1 LLDLK
6 GIIKTIKMIIKYN
19 RTSTINQKGERFK
32 QDKDIYDLTVNDFGV
47 SGKIPFNR
55 RDGGSKLIK
64 MVNEGKVNKVV
75 FEDLSRCGRTLK
87 DSINTLDYFFEN
99 GVVIKVRNI
108 GIESHTPDG
117 EKNPMWN
124 IITSILSSVY
134 EMERERI
141 LEITE
146 MGRKQYVLNGGKLG
160 RKVGSEESEMMFLR
174 KPQTK
179 SILKLLKMGKSN
191 RDIIGRLNCSPKTIT
206 KCRNYLKKDLETII

>member
-1 LLDLK
+1 MLELK
-6 GIIKTIKMIIKYN
+6 GITKTTIMVIKYN

-32 QDKDIYDLTVNDFGV
+32 LDKGEYDLTINDFGV

-55 RDGGSKLIK
+55 REGGSQLIEL
-64 MVNEGKVNKVV
+64 VNEGKVEKVV

-87 DSINTLDYFFEN
+87 DSINTLDYFFEK

-108 GIESHTPDG
+108 GIESHTPNG

-124 IITSILSSVY
+124 IVTSILSSVY

-160 RKVGSEESEMMFLR
+160 RKVGSKESDLVFLR

-179 SILKLLKMGKSN
+179 SIVKLLRMGKSS
-191 RDIIGRLNCSPKTIT
+191 RDVIGRLGCSPKTIT
-206 KCRNYLKKDLETII
+206 KVRNLIEC

>member
-1 LLDLK
+1 
-6 GIIKTIKMIIKYN
+6 MVIKYN

-32 QDKDIYDLTVNDFGV
+32 LDKDKYDLTINDFGV

-55 RDGGSKLIK
+55 REGGSQLIEL
-64 MVNEGKVNKVV
+64 VNEGKVEKVV

-87 DSINTLDYFFEN
+87 DSINTLDYFFEK

-108 GIESHTPDG
+108 GIESHTPNG

-124 IITSILSSVY
+124 IVTSILSSVY

-160 RKVGSEESEMMFLR
+160 RKVGSEESEMVFLR

-179 SILKLLKMGKSN
+179 SIIKFLKMGKTN

-206 KCRNYLKKDLETII
+206 KVRKLVEC

>member
-1 LLDLK
+1 
-6 GIIKTIKMIIKYN
+6 MIIKYN

-32 QDKDIYDLTVNDFGV
+32 LDKGNYDLTINDFGV
-47 SGKIPFNR
+47 SGKIPFNKR
-55 RDGGSKLIK
+55 EGGYKLIELVK
-64 MVNEGKVNKVV
+64 EGKVTKIV

-99 GVVIKVRNI
+99 GVIIKVRNI
-108 GIESHTPDG
+108 GIESHTPNG

-124 IITSILSSVY
+124 IVTSILSSVY

-160 RKVGSEESEMMFLR
+160 RKVGSMEDKMVFER

-179 SILKLLKMGKSN
+179 SIMKLLKMGKSN

-206 KCRNYLKKDLETII
+206 KVRNHLKKVLVEV

>member
-1 LLDLK
+1 
-6 GIIKTIKMIIKYN
+6 MIIKYN

-32 QDKDIYDLTVNDFGV
+32 LDKDNYDLTINDFGV

-55 RDGGSKLIK
+55 REGGSKLIELVK
-64 MVNEGKVNKVV
+64 EGKVTKIV

-108 GIESHTPDG
+108 GIESHTPNG

-124 IITSILSSVY
+124 IVTSILSSVY

-146 MGRKQYVLNGGKLG
+146 MGRKQYVLVGGKLG
-160 RKVGSEESEMMFLR
+160 RKVGFREDKMVFER

-179 SILKLLKMGKSN
+179 SIMKLLKMGKSN

-206 KCRNYLKKDLETII
+206 KVRKLIEC

>member
-1 LLDLK
+1 MDLK
-6 GIIKTIKMIIKYN
+6 GITKQLNMIIKYN

-32 QDKDIYDLTVNDFGV
+32 QDKDIYDLTINDFGV

-55 RDGGSKLIK
+55 REGGSKLIELVK
-64 MVNEGKVNKVV
+64 EGKVSKVV

-87 DSINTLDYFFEN
+87 DSINTLDLFFQN
-99 GVVIKVRNI
+99 NVIIKVRNI

-160 RKVGSEESEMMFLR
+160 RKIGSTESELVFER

-179 SILKLLKMGKSN
+179 SIIKLLKMGKSN

-206 KCRNYLKKDLETII
+206 KCRTLIKQELV

>member
-1 LLDLK
+1 MLILK
-6 GIIKTIKMIIKYN
+6 GIIKLKNMIIKYN

-32 QDKDIYDLTVNDFGV
+32 QDKTKYNLTINDFGV
-47 SGKIPFNR
+47 SGKIPFNKR
-55 RDGGSKLIK
+55 EGGIKLIEL
-64 MVNEGKVNKVV
+64 VNEGKVKKVV

-87 DSINTLDYFFEN
+87 DSINTLDYFLN
-99 GVVIKVRNI
+99 KNVTVSIRNI

-160 RKVGSEESEMMFLR
+160 RKTGSEESELTFER

-179 SILKLLKMGKSN
+179 SIIKLLKMGKSN

-206 KCRNYLKKDLETII
+206 KCRTLIKRELI

>member
-1 LLDLK
+1 
-6 GIIKTIKMIIKYN
+6 MMIKYN
-19 RTSTINQKGERFK
+19 RTITINQKGERFK
-32 QDKDIYDLTVNDFGV
+32 LDKDNYDLTINDFGV
-47 SGKIPFNR
+47 SGKIPFNKR
-55 RDGGSKLIK
+55 EGGYKLIELVK
-64 MVNEGKVNKVV
+64 EGKVTKIV

-87 DSINTLDYFFEN
+87 DSINTLDYFFEK

-206 KCRNYLKKDLETII
+206 KCRNYLKKDLETVK

>member
-1 LLDLK
+1 
-6 GIIKTIKMIIKYN
+6 MIIKYN

-32 QDKDIYDLTVNDFGV
+32 LDKDNYDLTINDFGV

-55 RDGGSKLIK
+55 REGGSKLIELVK
-64 MVNEGKVNKVV
+64 EGKVQKVV

-87 DSINTLDYFFEN
+87 DSINTLDFFLEN
-99 GVVIKVRNI
+99 DVTIKVRNI
-108 GIESHTPDG
+108 GIESHNSNG

-124 IITSILSSVY
+124 IVTSILSSVY

-160 RKVGSEESEMMFLR
+160 RKVGSKESDLIFKR

-179 SILKLLKMGKSN
+179 KIFNLLRKGKSF
-191 RDIIGRLNCSPKTIT
+191 RDIIGRINCSPKTIT
-206 KCRNYLKKDLETII
+206 KVRRVFKNELELVTS

>member
-1 LLDLK
+1 
-6 GIIKTIKMIIKYN
+6 MIIKYN

-32 QDKDIYDLTVNDFGV
+32 LDKDEYDLTINDFGV

-55 RDGGSKLIK
+55 RDGGSKLIELVK
-64 MVNEGKVNKVV
+64 EGKVSKIV

-108 GIESHTPDG
+108 GIESHTPNG

-124 IITSILSSVY
+124 IVTSILSSVY

-160 RKVGSEESEMMFLR
+160 RKVGSEESEMVFLR

-179 SILKLLKMGKSN
+179 SIMKFLKMGKTN
-191 RDIIGRLNCSPKTIT
+191 RDIISRLNCSPKTIT
-206 KCRNYLKKDLETII
+206 KVRKLVEC

>member
-1 LLDLK
+1 
-6 GIIKTIKMIIKYN
+6 MVIKYN

-32 QDKDIYDLTVNDFGV
+32 LDKDEYDLTINDFGV

-55 RDGGSKLIK
+55 RDGGTKLIELVK
-64 MVNEGKVNKVV
+64 EGKVSKII

-108 GIESHTPDG
+108 GIESHTPNG

-124 IITSILSSVY
+124 IVTSILSSVY

-160 RKVGSEESEMMFLR
+160 RKVGSEESEMVFLR

-179 SILKLLKMGKSN
+179 SIMKFLKMGKTN
-191 RDIIGRLNCSPKTIT
+191 RDIISRLNCSPKTIT
-206 KCRNYLKKDLETII
+206 KIRKLVEC

>member
-1 LLDLK
+1 VSCYFNQK
-6 GIIKTIKMIIKYN
+6 RRV

-32 QDKDIYDLTVNDFGV
+32 LDKDNYDLTINDFGV

-55 RDGGSKLIK
+55 REGGSKLIELVK
-64 MVNEGKVNKVV
+64 EGKVTKIV

-108 GIESHTPDG
+108 GIESHTPNG

-124 IITSILSSVY
+124 IVTSILSSVY

-146 MGRKQYVLNGGKLG
+146 MGRKQYVLAGGKLG
-160 RKVGSEESEMMFLR
+160 RKVGFREDKMVFER

-179 SILKLLKMGKSN
+179 SIIKFLKMGKSN

-206 KCRNYLKKDLETII
+206 KVRKLIEC

>member
-1 LLDLK
+1 
-6 GIIKTIKMIIKYN
+6 MMIKYN

-32 QDKDIYDLTVNDFGV
+32 LDKEKYSLTINDFGV

-55 RDGGSKLIK
+55 REGGSRLIEL
-64 MVNEGKVNKVV
+64 VQNEKVEKVV

-87 DSINTLDYFFEN
+87 DSINTLDFFFEK

-108 GIESHTPDG
+108 GIESHTPNG

-124 IITSILSSVY
+124 IVTSILSSVY

-160 RKVGSEESEMMFLR
+160 RKVGFREDKMVFER

-179 SILKLLKMGKSN
+179 SIMKLLNMGKSN

-206 KCRNYLKKDLETII
+206 KVRKLVKNEIM

>member
-1 LLDLK
+1 
-6 GIIKTIKMIIKYN
+6 MIIKYN

-32 QDKDIYDLTVNDFGV
+32 LDKDNYDLTINDFGV
-47 SGKIPFNR
+47 SGKITFNR
-55 RDGGSKLIK
+55 REGGSKLIELVK
-64 MVNEGKVNKVV
+64 EGKVTKIV

-108 GIESHTPDG
+108 GIESHTPNG

-124 IITSILSSVY
+124 IVTSILSSVY

-141 LEITE
+141 LEICE
-146 MGRKQYVLNGGKLG
+146 MGRKQFVLSGGKLG
-160 RKVGSEESEMMFLR
+160 RKVGFREDKMVFER

-179 SILKLLKMGKSN
+179 SIMKLLKMGKSN

-206 KCRNYLKKDLETII
+206 KVRKLIEC

>member
-1 LLDLK
+1 
-6 GIIKTIKMIIKYN
+6 MIIKYN

-32 QDKDIYDLTVNDFGV
+32 LDKENYDLTINDFGV

-55 RDGGSKLIK
+55 REGGSKLIELVK
-64 MVNEGKVNKVV
+64 EGKVTKIV

-99 GVVIKVRNI
+99 SVIIKVRNI
-108 GIESHTPDG
+108 GIESHTPNG

-124 IITSILSSVY
+124 IVTSILSSVY

-160 RKVGSEESEMMFLR
+160 RKVGSEESEMVFPR

-179 SILKLLKMGKSN
+179 SIIKFLKMGKTN

-206 KCRNYLKKDLETII
+206 KVRKLVEC

>member
-1 LLDLK
+1 
-6 GIIKTIKMIIKYN
+6 MIIKYN

-32 QDKDIYDLTVNDFGV
+32 LDKDNYDLTINDFGV

-55 RDGGSKLIK
+55 REGGYKLIELVK
-64 MVNEGKVNKVV
+64 EGKVTKIV

-108 GIESHTPDG
+108 GIESHTPNG

-124 IITSILSSVY
+124 IVTSILSSVY

-160 RKVGSEESEMMFLR
+160 RKVGSEESEMVFLR

-179 SILKLLKMGKSN
+179 SIIKFLKMGKTN

-206 KCRNYLKKDLETII
+206 KVRKLVEC

>member
-1 LLDLK
+1 
-6 GIIKTIKMIIKYN
+6 MIIKYN

-32 QDKDIYDLTVNDFGV
+32 LDKDNYDLTINDFGV
-47 SGKIPFNR
+47 SGKIPFNKR
-55 RDGGSKLIK
+55 EGGYKLIELVK
-64 MVNEGKVNKVV
+64 EGKVTKIV

-206 KCRNYLKKDLETII
+206 KCRNYLKKDLETIK

>member
-1 LLDLK
+1 
-6 GIIKTIKMIIKYN
+6 MMIKYN

-32 QDKDIYDLTVNDFGV
+32 LDKDNYDLTINDFGV
-47 SGKIPFNR
+47 SGKIPFNKR
-55 RDGGSKLIK
+55 EGGYKLIELVK
-64 MVNEGKVNKVV
+64 EGKVTKIV

-87 DSINTLDYFFEN
+87 DSINTLDFFFEK

-108 GIESHTPDG
+108 GIESHTPNG

-124 IITSILSSVY
+124 IVTSILSSVY

-160 RKVGSEESEMMFLR
+160 RKVGFREDKMVFER

-179 SILKLLKMGKSN
+179 SIMKLLNMGKSN

-206 KCRNYLKKDLETII
+206 KVRKLIEC

>member
-1 LLDLK
+1 
-6 GIIKTIKMIIKYN
+6 MIIKYN

-32 QDKDIYDLTVNDFGV
+32 LDKDNYDLTINDFGV
-47 SGKIPFNR
+47 SGKIPFNKR
-55 RDGGSKLIK
+55 EGGSKLIEL
-64 MVNEGKVNKVV
+64 VEEGKVSKIV

-87 DSINTLDYFFEN
+87 DSINTLDFFFEK

-108 GIESHTPDG
+108 GIESHTPNG

-124 IITSILSSVY
+124 IVTSILSSVY

-146 MGRKQYVLNGGKLG
+146 MGRKQYVLAGGKLG
-160 RKVGSEESEMMFLR
+160 RKVGFREDKMVFER

-179 SILKLLKMGKSN
+179 SIIKFLKMGKSN

-206 KCRNYLKKDLETII
+206 KVRKLIEC

>member
-1 LLDLK
+1 
-6 GIIKTIKMIIKYN
+6 MIIKYN

-32 QDKDIYDLTVNDFGV
+32 LDKDNYDLTINDFGV
-47 SGKIPFNR
+47 SGKIPFNKR
-55 RDGGSKLIK
+55 EGGYKLIELVK
-64 MVNEGKVNKVV
+64 EGKVTKIV

-87 DSINTLDYFFEN
+87 DSINTLDFFFEK

-108 GIESHTPDG
+108 GIESHTPNG

-124 IITSILSSVY
+124 IVTSILSSVY

-160 RKVGSEESEMMFLR
+160 RKVGSEESEMIFLK

-179 SILKLLKMGKSN
+179 SIIKLLKMGKSN

-206 KCRNYLKKDLETII
+206 KCRNYLKKDLETVK

>member
-1 LLDLK
+1 
-6 GIIKTIKMIIKYN
+6 MIIKYN

-32 QDKDIYDLTVNDFGV
+32 LDKDNYDLTINDFGV

-55 RDGGSKLIK
+55 REGGSKLIELVK
-64 MVNEGKVNKVV
+64 EGKVTKIV

-87 DSINTLDYFFEN
+87 DSINTLDCFFEN

-108 GIESHTPDG
+108 GIESHTPNG

-124 IITSILSSVY
+124 IVTSILSSVY

-146 MGRKQYVLNGGKLG
+146 MGRKQYVLAGGKLG
-160 RKVGSEESEMMFLR
+160 RKVGFREDKMVFER

-179 SILKLLKMGKSN
+179 SIIKFLKMGKSN

-206 KCRNYLKKDLETII
+206 KVRKLIEC

>member
-1 LLDLK
+1 
-6 GIIKTIKMIIKYN
+6 MIIKYN

-32 QDKDIYDLTVNDFGV
+32 LDKGNYDLTINDFGV
-47 SGKIPFNR
+47 SGKIPFNKR
-55 RDGGSKLIK
+55 EGGYKLIELVK
-64 MVNEGKVNKVV
+64 EGKVTKIV

-99 GVVIKVRNI
+99 DVVIKVRNI
-108 GIESHTPDG
+108 GIESHTPNG

-124 IITSILSSVY
+124 IVTSILSSVY

-146 MGRKQYVLNGGKLG
+146 MGRKQYVLAGGKLG
-160 RKVGSEESEMMFLR
+160 RKVGFREDKMVFER

-179 SILKLLKMGKSN
+179 SIIKFLKMGKSN

-206 KCRNYLKKDLETII
+206 KVRKLIEC

>member
-1 LLDLK
+1 
-6 GIIKTIKMIIKYN
+6 MIIKYN

-32 QDKDIYDLTVNDFGV
+32 LDKEKYSLTINDFGV

-55 RDGGSKLIK
+55 REGGSRLIEL
-64 MVNEGKVNKVV
+64 VQNEKVEKVV

-87 DSINTLDYFFEN
+87 DSINTLDFFFEK

-108 GIESHTPDG
+108 GIESHTPNG

-124 IITSILSSVY
+124 IVTSILSSVY

-160 RKVGSEESEMMFLR
+160 RKVGSMEDKMVFER

-179 SILKLLKMGKSN
+179 SIMKLLKMGKSN

-206 KCRNYLKKDLETII
+206 KVRKLVEC

>member
-1 LLDLK
+1 
-6 GIIKTIKMIIKYN
+6 MIIKYN

-32 QDKDIYDLTVNDFGV
+32 LDKDNYDLTINDFGV
-47 SGKIPFNR
+47 SGKIPFNKR
-55 RDGGSKLIK
+55 EGGYKLIELVK
-64 MVNEGKVNKVV
+64 EGKVTKIV

-99 GVVIKVRNI
+99 GVIIKVRNI
-108 GIESHTPDG
+108 GIESHTPNG

-124 IITSILSSVY
+124 IVTSILSSVY

-160 RKVGSEESEMMFLR
+160 RKIGSEESEMVFLR

-179 SILKLLKMGKSN
+179 SIIKFLKMGKTN

-206 KCRNYLKKDLETII
+206 KVRKLVEC

>member
-1 LLDLK
+1 L
-6 GIIKTIKMIIKYN
+6 IIKYN

-32 QDKDIYDLTVNDFGV
+32 QDKDIYDLTINDFGV

-64 MVNEGKVNKVV
+64 MVNEGRVNKVV

-160 RKVGSEESEMMFLR
+160 RKVGSEESEMIFLK

-179 SILKLLKMGKSN
+179 SIIKLLKMGKSN

-206 KCRNYLKKDLETII
+206 KCRHYLKKDLKTIK

>member
-1 LLDLK
+1 
-6 GIIKTIKMIIKYN
+6 MMIKYN

-32 QDKDIYDLTVNDFGV
+32 LDKEKYSLTINDFGI
-47 SGKIPFNR
+47 SGKIPFNKR
-55 RDGGSKLIK
+55 EGGSKLIEL
-64 MVNEGKVNKVV
+64 VEEGKVSKIV

-87 DSINTLDYFFEN
+87 DSINTLDFFFEK

-108 GIESHTPDG
+108 GIESHTPNG

-160 RKVGSEESEMMFLR
+160 RKVGSMEDKMVFER

-179 SILKLLKMGKSN
+179 SIMKLLKMGKSN

-206 KCRNYLKKDLETII
+206 KVRKLVEC

>member
-1 LLDLK
+1 
-6 GIIKTIKMIIKYN
+6 MVIKYN

-32 QDKDIYDLTVNDFGV
+32 LDKENYDLTINDFGV
-47 SGKIPFNR
+47 SGKIPFNKR
-55 RDGGSKLIK
+55 EGGSKLIEL
-64 MVNEGKVNKVV
+64 VEEGKVSKIV

-87 DSINTLDYFFEN
+87 DSINTLDYFFEK

-108 GIESHTPDG
+108 GIESHTPNG

-124 IITSILSSVY
+124 IVTSILSSVY

-160 RKVGSEESEMMFLR
+160 RKVGSMEDKMVFER

-179 SILKLLKMGKSN
+179 SIMKLLKMGKSN

-206 KCRNYLKKDLETII
+206 KVRKLIEC

>member
-1 LLDLK
+1 
-6 GIIKTIKMIIKYN
+6 MIIKYN

-32 QDKDIYDLTVNDFGV
+32 LDKGNYDLTINDFGV
-47 SGKIPFNR
+47 SGKIPFNKR
-55 RDGGSKLIK
+55 EGGYKLIELVK
-64 MVNEGKVNKVV
+64 EGKVTKIV

-99 GVVIKVRNI
+99 DVVIKVRNI
-108 GIESHTPDG
+108 GIESHTPNG

-124 IITSILSSVY
+124 IVTSILSSVY

-160 RKVGSEESEMMFLR
+160 RKVGSEESEMVFLR

-179 SILKLLKMGKSN
+179 SIIKFLKMGKTN

-206 KCRNYLKKDLETII
+206 KVRKLVEC

>member
-1 LLDLK
+1 
-6 GIIKTIKMIIKYN
+6 MIIKYN

-32 QDKDIYDLTVNDFGV
+32 LDKDNYDLTINDFGV

-55 RDGGSKLIK
+55 REGGSKLIELVK
-64 MVNEGKVNKVV
+64 EGKVTKIV

-87 DSINTLDYFFEN
+87 ESINTLDYFFEN

-108 GIESHTPDG
+108 GIESHTPNG

-124 IITSILSSVY
+124 IVTSILSSVY

-146 MGRKQYVLNGGKLG
+146 MGRKQYVLAGGKLG
-160 RKVGSEESEMMFLR
+160 RKVGFREDKMVFER

-179 SILKLLKMGKSN
+179 SIIKFLKMGKSN

-206 KCRNYLKKDLETII
+206 KVRKLIEC

>member
-1 LLDLK
+1 
-6 GIIKTIKMIIKYN
+6 MMIKYN

-32 QDKDIYDLTVNDFGV
+32 LDKENYDLTINDFGV
-47 SGKIPFNR
+47 SGKIPFNKR
-55 RDGGSKLIK
+55 EGGSKLIEL
-64 MVNEGKVNKVV
+64 VEEGKVSKIV

-87 DSINTLDYFFEN
+87 DSINTLDFFFEK

-108 GIESHTPDG
+108 GIESHTPNG

-124 IITSILSSVY
+124 IVTSILSSVY

-160 RKVGSEESEMMFLR
+160 RKVGSMEDKMVFER

-179 SILKLLKMGKSN
+179 SIMKLLKMGKSN

-206 KCRNYLKKDLETII
+206 KVRKLVEC

>member
-1 LLDLK
+1 
-6 GIIKTIKMIIKYN
+6 MIIKYN

-32 QDKDIYDLTVNDFGV
+32 LDKGNYDLTINDFGV

-55 RDGGSKLIK
+55 REGGSKLIEL
-64 MVNEGKVNKVV
+64 VREGKVTKIV

-99 GVVIKVRNI
+99 GVIIKVRNI
-108 GIESHTPDG
+108 GIESHTPNG

-124 IITSILSSVY
+124 IVTSILSSVY

-146 MGRKQYVLNGGKLG
+146 MGRKQYVLSGGKLG
-160 RKVGSEESEMMFLR
+160 RKVGSEESEMLFLR

-179 SILKLLKMGKSN
+179 SIIKFLKMGKTN

-206 KCRNYLKKDLETII
+206 KVRKLVEC

>member
-1 LLDLK
+1 
-6 GIIKTIKMIIKYN
+6 MVIKYN

-32 QDKDIYDLTVNDFGV
+32 LDKGNYDLTINDFGV
-47 SGKIPFNR
+47 SGKIPFNKR
-55 RDGGSKLIK
+55 EGGSKLIEL
-64 MVNEGKVNKVV
+64 VEEGKVSKIV

-87 DSINTLDYFFEN
+87 DSINTLDFFFEK

-108 GIESHTPDG
+108 GIESHTPNG

-124 IITSILSSVY
+124 IVTSILSSVY

-146 MGRKQYVLNGGKLG
+146 IGRKQYVLNGGKLG
-160 RKVGSEESEMMFLR
+160 RKVGSMEDKMVFER

-179 SILKLLKMGKSN
+179 SIMKLLKMGKSN

-206 KCRNYLKKDLETII
+206 KVRKLVEC

>member
-1 LLDLK
+1 
-6 GIIKTIKMIIKYN
+6 MIIKYN

-32 QDKDIYDLTVNDFGV
+32 LDKDNYDLTINDFGV
-47 SGKIPFNR
+47 SGKIPFNKR
-55 RDGGSKLIK
+55 EGGSKLIEL
-64 MVNEGKVNKVV
+64 VEEGKVTKIV

-87 DSINTLDYFFEN
+87 DSINTLDYFFEK

-108 GIESHTPDG
+108 GIESHTPNG

-124 IITSILSSVY
+124 IVTSILSSVY

-146 MGRKQYVLNGGKLG
+146 MGRRQFVLNGGKLG
-160 RKVGSEESEMMFLR
+160 RKVGFREDKMVFER

-179 SILKLLKMGKSN
+179 SIMKLLNMGKSN

-206 KCRNYLKKDLETII
+206 KVRKLIEC

>member
-1 LLDLK
+1 
-6 GIIKTIKMIIKYN
+6 MVIKYN

-32 QDKDIYDLTVNDFGV
+32 LDKDIYSLTINDFGV

-55 RDGGSKLIK
+55 REGGSKLIQLIE
-64 MVNEGKVNKVV
+64 EGKVKKIV

-108 GIESHTPDG
+108 GIESHTPNG

-124 IITSILSSVY
+124 IVTSILSSVY

-146 MGRKQYVLNGGKLG
+146 MGRRQFVLSGGKLG
-160 RKVGSEESEMMFLR
+160 RKVGSKEDKMMFER

-179 SILKLLKMGKSN
+179 SIMKLLKMGKSN

-206 KCRNYLKKDLETII
+206 KVRKLIEC

>member
-1 LLDLK
+1 
-6 GIIKTIKMIIKYN
+6 MIIKYN

-32 QDKDIYDLTVNDFGV
+32 LDKDNYDLTINDFGV
-47 SGKIPFNR
+47 SGKIPFNK
-55 RDGGSKLIK
+55 RDGGYKLIELVK
-64 MVNEGKVNKVV
+64 EGKVTKIV

-87 DSINTLDYFFEN
+87 DSINTLDFFFEK

-108 GIESHTPDG
+108 GIESHTPNG

-124 IITSILSSVY
+124 IVTSILSSVY

-160 RKVGSEESEMMFLR
+160 RKVGSMEDKMVFER

-179 SILKLLKMGKSN
+179 PILKLLKMGKSN

-206 KCRNYLKKDLETII
+206 KVRKLVKNEIM

>member
-1 LLDLK
+1 
-6 GIIKTIKMIIKYN
+6 MIIKYN

-32 QDKDIYDLTVNDFGV
+32 LDKGNYDLTINDFGV
-47 SGKIPFNR
+47 SGKIPFNKR
-55 RDGGSKLIK
+55 EGGYKLIELVK
-64 MVNEGKVNKVV
+64 EGKVTKIVL
-75 FEDLSRCGRTLK
+75 EDLSRCGRTLK
-87 DSINTLDYFFEN
+87 DSINTLDFFFEK

-108 GIESHTPDG
+108 GIESHTPNG

-124 IITSILSSVY
+124 IVTSILSSVY

-160 RKVGSEESEMMFLR
+160 RKVGFREDKMVFER

-179 SILKLLKMGKSN
+179 SIMKLLNMGKSN

-206 KCRNYLKKDLETII
+206 KVRKLVKNEIM